1 MYYVGKVGAG
11 ININPDILN
20 DIMKIGNDKRVR
32 NIALPWLIND
42 KDFAHWKPLK

>member
-20 DIMKIGNDKRVR
+20 AIMKIGNDKRVR
-32 NIALPWLIND
+32 NIVLQWLIND
-42 KDFAHWKPLK
+42 KDFAH